1 MDYLKIIDLKLDKTK
16 DLHEKDFTHQKVL
29 DHGYIQ
35 YIEHSGLDA
44 TIAEDA
50 RVSYGKGTKQV
61 NKESKGLID
70 RLIRDG
76 HWSPFEMP
84 DLKVEIGMPIFVANQ
99 WKRYRTAKINEYS
112 GRYSE
117 MMCDFYIP
125 DMERLEYQ
133 NKENRQGG
141 DNTFHIPDDIKQSIL
156 NTMLSDSAL
165 VFESYSHFLEHDLT
179 RELARIGL
187 PLNLYT
193 KMVWKLD
200 LRNLF
205 NLLSQRLDNHAQ
217 WEIRQYAIALSNIV
231 KTLWPE
237 SYSSFEN
244 HVLNSVRLS
253 HNDIKYLMNTL
264 GLGSKLDDLLPQF
277 KTKEF
282 KETYSKT
289 LYDRIARMIDLSVL

>member
-1 MDYLKIIDLKLDKTK
+1 MDYLKIVDLKLDNMKE
-16 DLHEKDFTHQKVL
+16 LHEKDLTHQKVL

-35 YIEHSGLDA
+35 YVEHSGLDA

-70 RLIRDG
+70 RLMRDG
-76 HWSPFEMP
+76 HWSPFEMS
-84 DLKVEIGMPIFVANQ
+84 DLKVEIAMPIFVANQ
-99 WKRYRTAKINEYS
+99 WKRYRTAKLNEYS

-117 MMCDFYIP
+117 MTFDVYIP
-125 DMERLEYQ
+125 DIDRLTPQ

-141 DNTFHIPDDIKQSIL
+141 DNTRHIPDDIKQNIL
-156 NTMLSDSAL
+156 NTMLSDSGL
-165 VFESYSHFLEHDLT
+165 VFESYNHYLEHDLA

-205 NLLSQRLDNHAQ
+205 NLLSQRLTHDAQ
-217 WEIRQYAIALSNIV
+217 WEITQYAIALSNMV
-231 KTLWPE
+231 KILWPE

-244 HVLNSVRLS
+244 HILNSVRLS
-253 HNDIKYLMNTL
+253 HNDIKYLVNTL
-264 GLGSKLDDLLPQF
+264 GLGQKLDALLPEMN
-277 KTKEF
+277 TKEF

-289 LYDRIARMIDLSVL
+289 LYERVKRMIELSIR